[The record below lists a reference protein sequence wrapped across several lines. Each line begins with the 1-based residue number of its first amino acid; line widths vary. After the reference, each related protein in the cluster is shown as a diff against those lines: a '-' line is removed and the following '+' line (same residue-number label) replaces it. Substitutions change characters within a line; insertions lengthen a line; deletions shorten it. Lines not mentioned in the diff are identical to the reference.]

1 MMMTTKTKLKLV
13 VYAVSLVLF
22 TLGVAALRWEGTE
35 RTVGLAVSFV
45 GLIAVALI
53 QTLRVRKNNKND
65 KQQ

>member
-1 MMMTTKTKLKLV
+1 MTTKTKLKLV

-53 QTLRVRKNNKND
+53 QTLRVRKNNK
-65 KQQ
+65 KR

>member
-35 RTVGLAVSFV
+35 RTVGLAVSFA

-53 QTLRVRKNNKND
+53 QTLRVRKNNK
-65 KQQ
+65 KR